1 MHRRDKKDMAAI
13 TKGEIHMKKR
23 IGLGVFAVLLAVSML
38 IGLSACGGAA
48 VNKDE
53 EYYQGAMTTTVA
65 ATATYGYTKPGSEE
79 VSYDGDKES
88 GQGSAPNDTGIL
100 ISQYSD
106 ILAERKVI
114 FSGNISVE
122 VENFVEA
129 FGKIK
134 SFLVGIGYV
143 QSVDITKDK
152 IEIDGEEVY
161 ISRGVIVIRVA
172 RDQFDAAMA
181 NIGEAGFVLD
191 QKVYSNDV
199 TDQFFDIEARLKLL
213 RIEEDRLLSYLED
226 IKDPE
231 TIFKYEARLTQIR
244 TEIESLTGTLNK
256 LSDLISLST
265 ITINM
270 REIEPETEEKPAE
283 GFFPRLGAGFV
294 KSVKAV
300 VRFLGSFVIF
310 LAGAIPVILV
320 IAAFAAIVILIVFGV
335 RRTVKR
341 RNMKKKNDGQ

>member
-1 MHRRDKKDMAAI
+1 
-13 TKGEIHMKKR
+13 MKKR
-23 IGLGVFAVLLAVSML
+23 FGLGAFAVMLAISML
-38 IGLSACGGAA
+38 IGLSACGSAA
-48 VNKDE
+48 VKDE
-53 EYYQGAMTTTVA
+53 NYYQVA
-65 ATATYGYTKPGSEE
+65 ATTTAATTAAYGRPEESVAYSE
-79 VSYDGDKES
+79 GGKES
-88 GQGSAPNDTGIL
+88 GQGYAGNDPGVL
-100 ISQYSD
+100 ISPYSD

-122 VENFVEA
+122 VENFSEA

-161 ISRGVIVIRVA
+161 ISKGVIVIRVA
-172 RDQFDAAMA
+172 REQFDAAMT
-181 NIGEAGFVLD
+181 NIGETGFVLD

-213 RIEEDRLLSYLED
+213 RIEEERLLSYLED

-256 LSDLISLST
+256 FSDLIALST

-270 REIEPETEEKPAE
+270 RELEPETTEKPAE

-300 VRFLGSFVIF
+300 VGFLGSFVIF
-310 LAGAIPVILV
+310 LAGAIPVILL
-320 IAAFAAIVILIVFGV
+320 IAAFAAIVVLIVFGV
-335 RRTVKR
+335 RKCVKKR
-341 RNMKKKNDGQ
+341 CMKKKNNGQ

>member
-1 MHRRDKKDMAAI
+1 MSKKFNLKILAIFLAA
-13 TKGEIHMKKR
+13 
-23 IGLGVFAVLLAVSML
+23 AML
-38 IGLSACGGAA
+38 MGLSACIGSSAA
-48 VNKDE
+48 KDE
-53 EYYQGAMTTTVA
+53 NYYQGAATTTA
-65 ATATYGYTKPGSEE
+65 AYSRAEETGGY
-79 VSYDGDKES
+79 YDGSKES
-88 GQGSAPNDTGIL
+88 GEGYSGNDPGNL
-100 ISQYSD
+100 ISPYSD

-114 FSGNISVE
+114 FSGNITVE
-122 VENFVEA
+122 VEDFSEA
-129 FGKIK
+129 YGKIK

-161 ISRGVIVIRVA
+161 ISRGIIVIRVA
-172 RDQFDAAMA
+172 RDQFEAAMS
-181 NIGEAGFVLD
+181 NIGETGFVLD

-226 IKDPE
+226 IKDPD

-256 LSDLISLST
+256 LSDLIALST

-270 REIEPETEEKPAE
+270 RELEPDSIEKPAE
-283 GFFPRLGAGFV
+283 GFFARLGAGFV

-300 VRFLGSFVIF
+300 VKFLGSFVIF
-310 LAGAIPVILV
+310 LAKAIPVMLV
-320 IAAFAAIVILIVFGV
+320 AAVFAAAVLGAVLGIRKCVK
-335 RRTVKR
+335 KR
-341 RNMKKKNDGQ
+341 RAVKKDEDK